1 MCGSGSMLVAVYCSL
16 LPRPYTTLCSPA
28 PILLPY
34 TATLYC
40 SLYYYPILLS
50 MLRGPGRPEDQ
61 QCFMLP
67 IRPPTYISTY
77 FPLQLHVIM
86 YHALLYP
93 QVGELE
99 TLQRHKASVILA
111 PPISFVTWEMIDLH
125 HHLFSN

>member
-1 MCGSGSMLVAVYCSL
+1 
-16 LPRPYTTLCSPA
+16 
-28 PILLPY
+28 
-34 TATLYC
+34 
-40 SLYYYPILLS
+40 

-77 FPLQLHVIM
+77 FPLQLHVII

-125 HHLFSN
+125 HHLHNFLARADKEEEKSLSLLCRHISGWV

>member
-1 MCGSGSMLVAVYCSL
+1 
-16 LPRPYTTLCSPA
+16 
-28 PILLPY
+28 
-34 TATLYC
+34 
-40 SLYYYPILLS
+40 

-77 FPLQLHVIM
+77 FPLQLHVII
-86 YHALLYP
+86 YHALLYVILLYP

-111 PPISFVTWEMIDLH
+111 PPLSFVIWEMIDLH